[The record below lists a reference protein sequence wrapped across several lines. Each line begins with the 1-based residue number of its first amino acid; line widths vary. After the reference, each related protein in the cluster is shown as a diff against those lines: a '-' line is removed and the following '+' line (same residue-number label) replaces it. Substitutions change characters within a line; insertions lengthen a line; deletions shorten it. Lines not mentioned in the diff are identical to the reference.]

1 MYWQS
6 GGDRIQSVYYKR
18 DIQIENPSQIIR
30 REVFHCN
37 SLYIKNR
44 YYNTN
49 LINAYIYLN
58 FNKLILLNKFWDFFA
73 SDSGKF
79 LFLVITDGII
89 QWIIN
94 EKSRF
99 ENHSWFL
106 NSEGE
111 YHNKNTICR
120 PSIHFEIEKI
130 GLFHYLW
137 WQMAG
142 WIIIHIHIH
151 IFSKTL
157 IMNNEWQLFVTKFV
171 SQVYWCG
178 LPVNYI
184 CW

>member
-1 MYWQS
+1 MHWQS

-44 YYNTN
+44 YYNAN

-58 FNKLILLNKFWDFFA
+58 YLYLNWYCWINFEIFFA

-79 LFLVITDGII
+79 LFLVITDVII

-120 PSIHFEIEKI
+120 PSIHFEIEKNRAVS
-130 GLFHYLW
+130 LPM
-137 WQMAG
+137 MADG
-142 WIIIHIHIH
+142 W
-151 IFSKTL
+151 L
-157 IMNNEWQLFVTKFV
+157 NNYSYSYSYFLKNADNE
-171 SQVYWCG
+171 
-178 LPVNYI
+178 
-184 CW
+184 